1 MKSGYTFTVLGSGN
15 GARAWCA
22 QIAAK
27 GYSVSMWE
35 PLEAT
40 DDYKKLREGRNIRLT
55 GDMELGGRLAN
66 VTMDIREA
74 MEGADF
80 VLVVVPSFAHEP
92 IFRKMIPCLRDGQKI
107 VVVPGNFAAFRLM
120 KMMREAGISRR
131 ISISETASMPYAC
144 RISAFDSVTVYKRK
158 LKLQLATSPSSDAA
172 VVRDALNDVF
182 RGYVEYVAA
191 DNLLAIDCD
200 NINYTLH
207 PFPVLLNYG
216 AIECNP
222 KTFRHYID
230 GITPLISQQ
239 MELMDEERLDAG
251 KKLGLKLQ
259 GVLSQLKMYYGTNDS
274 MSLFEYVHSPESPY
288 FDLVGQNVRSRYIT
302 EDVPGVIAPFV
313 QLASKAGI
321 TLPIADLV
329 VRLSSRLHVV
339 DYFTTGT
346 TLEKLGIQNLSLS
359 DIKAMVS

>member
-27 GYSVSMWE
+27 GYPVSMWE

-40 DDYKKLREGRNIRLT
+40 DDYKKLREERNIRLT

-144 RISAFDSVTVYKRK
+144 RISAFNSVTVYKRK

-329 VRLSSRLHVV
+329 VRLSSRLHGV
-339 DYFTTGT
+339 DYYTTGT
-346 TLEKLGIQNLSLS
+346 TLDKLGIRDLNL
-359 DIKAMVS
+359 DAIKAMVS